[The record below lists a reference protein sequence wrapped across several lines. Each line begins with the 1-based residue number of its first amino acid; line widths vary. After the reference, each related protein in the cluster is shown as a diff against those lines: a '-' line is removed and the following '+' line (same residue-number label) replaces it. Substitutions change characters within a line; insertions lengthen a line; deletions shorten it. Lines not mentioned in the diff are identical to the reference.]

1 MYIDISVDVVKI
13 NTDPVEKS
21 DDRGRDCCW
30 DGSVHYVQYPNPQ
43 EARCTLYKTI
53 RSNLITRNF
62 AIAARPSQ
70 LSWWAQGP

>member
-30 DGSVHYVQYPNPQ
+30 DGSVHYVPQ
-43 EARCTLYKTI
+43 PTRGKMHLVQNYSLI
-53 RSNLITRNF
+53 VSN
-62 AIAARPSQ
+62 
-70 LSWWAQGP
+70 G